1 MNRALPSAGEIWIHF
16 KEKQYRIITMAEDV
30 KTGESYVV
38 YQALYGSYGHYL
50 RPLDMFMSEV
60 DHQKYPDCQRTWRF
74 EKLPNMCSWKP
85 EFARQTNVQHTR
97 KKGGQRF
104 MFEKEI
110 IELVRSTHDMLT
122 EEKNLEITAKGR
134 ANFVTQMDVAV
145 QEYMR
150 TQLQEID
157 RDVTLLSEEQDNSQ
171 VMDPDGRYWILD
183 PIDGTQNFI
192 RHFDMSAV
200 SLAYYAQGTLQAAV
214 VYNPFTDELF
224 HATRGGGAFLN
235 GKPIHV
241 TGNGALS
248 HCLVAI
254 GTSPY
259 DRQYTEKNFPLF
271 QAMYSQCLDIRRTGS
286 ACLDL
291 AYVAAG
297 RTDIYFE
304 RNLKP
309 WDMAAG
315 ILLVEEAGGRVTT
328 YDGQVP
334 DVLHNE
340 HIIATNG
347 LVHDETARIIH
358 QYW

>member
-1 MNRALPSAGEIWIHF
+1 
-16 KEKQYRIITMAEDV
+16 
-30 KTGESYVV
+30 
-38 YQALYGSYGHYL
+38 
-50 RPLDMFMSEV
+50 
-60 DHQKYPDCQRTWRF
+60 
-74 EKLPNMCSWKP
+74 
-85 EFARQTNVQHTR
+85 
-97 KKGGQRF
+97 
-104 MFEKEI
+104 MFEKEMI
-110 IELVRSTHDMLT
+110 GLVRSTHDMLT
-122 EEKNLEITAKGR
+122 EEKDLEITAKGR

-157 RDVTLLSEEQDNSQ
+157 SDVTLLSEEQDNSQ

-214 VYNPFTDELF
+214 VYNPFTDEVF